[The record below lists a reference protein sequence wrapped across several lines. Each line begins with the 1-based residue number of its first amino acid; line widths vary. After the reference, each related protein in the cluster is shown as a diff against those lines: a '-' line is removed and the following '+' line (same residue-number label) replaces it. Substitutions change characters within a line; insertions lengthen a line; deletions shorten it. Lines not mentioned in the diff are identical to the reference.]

1 MVYLFL
7 QTLHIGYL
15 RDTKDKEHL
24 IIDEEASVIIRR
36 IYKEYL
42 EGVNCHKIAEK
53 LNDDLIPTRIE
64 HMKKVGVNIG
74 KSKKPRIIQYKIENG
89 DTLKSIS
96 KRYRVFPIEIMKL
109 NNIIEYIDIDK
120 DEKEKAI
127 AIEEQQLIEGHIL
140 KVPKR
145 IIWDDGM
152 IREIL
157 RNEMYTGYIAL
168 GKTENKSYKDR
179 TKIRLPK
186 EQWIRVPNCHEPII
200 DREVWLQVKEKLKK
214 NTHNVRTTPKNL
226 FAKKLYCSCCGRA
239 MQKSKIINKENDDY
253 YISCKTVNKAG
264 NFCDNRKVI
273 RKKELEKVIL
283 DKINEQL
290 SKYYD
295 KQNIEDKYN
304 ELLYSD
310 INKKVEK
317 LKLQFNNLEY
327 SLSEKTNRL
336 NLLYED
342 RMNNIISL
350 EEFKILKNNVD
361 NEIIKL
367 NSERNIVNSQ
377 IEELEKQISNNKTE
391 KNDLFEKYKQIDTLT
406 PEILNEFIDKIYM
419 GTYNAVTN
427 SRNIKIIWNIDK
439 KEEIV

>member
-127 AIEEQQLIEGHIL
+127 EEQQLIEGHIL

-157 RNEMYTGYIAL
+157 RNEM
-168 GKTENKSYKDR
+168 
-179 TKIRLPK
+179 
-186 EQWIRVPNCHEPII
+186 
-200 DREVWLQVKEKLKK
+200 
-214 NTHNVRTTPKNL
+214 
-226 FAKKLYCSCCGRA
+226 
-239 MQKSKIINKENDDY
+239 
-253 YISCKTVNKAG
+253 
-264 NFCDNRKVI
+264 
-273 RKKELEKVIL
+273 
-283 DKINEQL
+283 
-290 SKYYD
+290 
-295 KQNIEDKYN
+295 
-304 ELLYSD
+304 
-310 INKKVEK
+310 
-317 LKLQFNNLEY
+317 
-327 SLSEKTNRL
+327 
-336 NLLYED
+336 
-342 RMNNIISL
+342 
-350 EEFKILKNNVD
+350 
-361 NEIIKL
+361 
-367 NSERNIVNSQ
+367 
-377 IEELEKQISNNKTE
+377 
-391 KNDLFEKYKQIDTLT
+391 
-406 PEILNEFIDKIYM
+406 
-419 GTYNAVTN
+419 
-427 SRNIKIIWNIDK
+427 
-439 KEEIV
+439 

>member
-127 AIEEQQLIEGHIL
+127 EEQQLIEGHIL

-214 NTHNVRTTPKNL
+214 IHIMLELHRKT
-226 FAKKLYCSCCGRA
+226 YS
-239 MQKSKIINKENDDY
+239 QKS
-253 YISCKTVNKAG
+253 YIVLVAEEQCKN
-264 NFCDNRKVI
+264 
-273 RKKELEKVIL
+273 
-283 DKINEQL
+283 Q
-290 SKYYD
+290 
-295 KQNIEDKYN
+295 
-304 ELLYSD
+304 
-310 INKKVEK
+310 K
-317 LKLQFNNLEY
+317 L
-327 SLSEKTNRL
+327 
-336 NLLYED
+336 
-342 RMNNIISL
+342 
-350 EEFKILKNNVD
+350 
-361 NEIIKL
+361 
-367 NSERNIVNSQ
+367 
-377 IEELEKQISNNKTE
+377 
-391 KNDLFEKYKQIDTLT
+391 
-406 PEILNEFIDKIYM
+406 
-419 GTYNAVTN
+419 
-427 SRNIKIIWNIDK
+427 
-439 KEEIV
+439 

>member
-7 QTLHIGYL
+7 QILHIGYL

-24 IIDEEASVIIRR
+24 IIDEEASVIVKR

-42 EGVNCHKIAEK
+42 DGINCHNIARK

-74 KSKKPRIIQYKIENG
+74 KSRKTRIIQYKIENG
-89 DTLKSIS
+89 DTLKKIS
-96 KRYRVFPIEIMKL
+96 ERFKVFPIEIMKL
-109 NNIIEYIDIDK
+109 NNIIDYIDISR
-120 DEKEKAI
+120 DEKEKV
-127 AIEEQQLIEGHIL
+127 IEEQQLLEGHIL
-140 KVPKR
+140 KIPKR

-168 GKTENKSYKDR
+168 GKTVNKSYKDQ

-200 DREVWLQVKEKLKK
+200 DREIWLKVKEKLEK
-214 NTHNVRTTPKNL
+214 NTHNDRTIPRNL

-239 MQKSKIINKENDDY
+239 MQRSRTKNTETDDY
-253 YISCKTVNKAG
+253 YISCKTVNKVG
-264 NFCDNRKVI
+264 NFCDNRKVLI
-273 RKKELEKVIL
+273 KSELEKIIL

-290 SKYYD
+290 SKYYNRE
-295 KQNIEDKYN
+295 NIEEKYN

-310 INKKVEK
+310 INKKMEK

-342 RMNNIISL
+342 RMNNIISI
-350 EEFKILKNNVD
+350 EEFKILKNNID
-361 NEIIKL
+361 IEIIKL
-367 NSERNIVNSQ
+367 NNERNNINSQ
-377 IEELEKQISNNKTE
+377 IEELEKQINMNQVE
-391 KNDLFEKYKQIDTLT
+391 KNELFEKYKHINTLT
-406 PEILNEFIDKIYM
+406 REILDEFIDRIYI
-419 GTYNAVTN
+419 GTYNKVTN
-427 SRNIKIIWNIDK
+427 TRSIKILWNIDK
-439 KEEIV
+439 KEEII